1 MLYVESLF
9 RVIGTLFED
18 SFRTIA
24 VCANL
29 VPKTL
34 RVLVVKVK
42 DDHIRSRL
50 TFWKKHLYKQGT
62 AEEQDRRCSNLYL
75 QEEMIHK
82 AY

>member
-34 RVLVVKVK
+34 RVLVQSV
-42 DDHIRSRL
+42 S
-50 TFWKKHLYKQGT
+50 G
-62 AEEQDRRCSNLYL
+62 
-75 QEEMIHK
+75 
-82 AY
+82 